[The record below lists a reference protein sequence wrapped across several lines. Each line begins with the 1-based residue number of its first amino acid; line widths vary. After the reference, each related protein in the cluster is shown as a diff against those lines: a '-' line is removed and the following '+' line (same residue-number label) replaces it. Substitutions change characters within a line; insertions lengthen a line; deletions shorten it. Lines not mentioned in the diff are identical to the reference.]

1 MSGVFCLLG
10 LVGGVPRGEAVDVW
24 RPELYI
30 AGGGDATAGCVGL
43 RVSFRVVGSGI
54 RAFSAWRADD
64 FRGGGLI
71 GGAWAFF

>member
-1 MSGVFCLLG
+1 M
-10 LVGGVPRGEAVDVW
+10 GGDMAGMR
-24 RPELYI
+24 RPVLAI

-43 RVSFRVVGSGI
+43 RESLRAVGSGL
-54 RAFSAWRADD
+54 RALSTWCADD